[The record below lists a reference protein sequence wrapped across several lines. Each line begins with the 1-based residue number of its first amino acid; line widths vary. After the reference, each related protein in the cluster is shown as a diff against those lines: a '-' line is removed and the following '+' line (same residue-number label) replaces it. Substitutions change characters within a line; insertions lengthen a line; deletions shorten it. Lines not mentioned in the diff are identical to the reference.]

1 MKHFGER
8 LKKLRHDNSITQ
20 DALAEYLGISYQ
32 AVSKWENG
40 VGLPDI
46 TLLPAIAGFFRVS
59 ADYLLGIDQ
68 ETSELKIEK
77 VLQDAQKFNHIG
89 EIEKSIHIIDE
100 ALKSFPNDHRLLC
113 DLIKYKLM
121 RPCSDPKWIEGIE
134 QKANLIL
141 RDCHIDKIRH
151 QTLGNLTKAYALIGK
166 KEKVMEIAQLLP
178 DFAYSKTLLLSDILT
193 TANYHI
199 FKGDPAIAVNICKNA
214 LTMIN
219 SLGTEGYWLYIQLR
233 FQIHLALAYGKLQYS
248 DLMYSAAETALEIC
262 ITIENTLTLGETEY
276 VSPPLAGLIISKDNL
291 KATNK
296 QNTLERYYSI
306 LMHSQIL
313 NIHAEED
320 RYQSLLK
327 RIKEEILRLNALD

>member
-1 MKHFGER
+1 MKRFGER
-8 LKKLRHDNSITQ
+8 LKKLRRDKDITQ
-20 DALAEYLGISYQ
+20 NSLAEYLGISYQ

-40 VGLPDI
+40 TGLPDI
-46 TLLPAIAGFFRVS
+46 TLLPAIAGFFGVS

-68 ETSELKIEK
+68 EASESKIEK
-77 VLQDAQKFNHIG
+77 ALQDAQNFNHIG
-89 EIEKSIHIIDE
+89 EIEKSIHIIEE

-113 DLIKYKLM
+113 DLIKYKLK
-121 RPCSDPKWIEGIE
+121 RPRKEQEWIEDIE

-151 QTLGNLTKAYALIGK
+151 QTIGNLTKAYALIGK
-166 KEKVMEIAQLLP
+166 KEKVLEIAQLLP

-199 FKGDPAIAVNICKNA
+199 FKGDPAIAVDICKNA

-233 FQIHLALAYGKLQYS
+233 FQIHLALAYGKLQNT
-248 DLMYSAAETALEIC
+248 DLMYSAVETALEIC
-262 ITIENTLTLGETEY
+262 ITIEKTLSLGETEY
-276 VSPPLAGLIISKDNL
+276 VSPQLAGLIISKDNL
-291 KATNK
+291 KVSDK

-306 LMHSQIL
+306 LMHSQIF
-313 NIHAEED
+313 NTYAEED

-327 RIKEEILRLNALD
+327 RLKEEIIKHKRT

>member
-1 MKHFGER
+1 MKRFGER
-8 LKKLRHDNSITQ
+8 LKKLRRDKNITQ
-20 DALAEYLGISYQ
+20 DTLAEYLGISYQ
-32 AVSKWENG
+32 AVSKWENNAG
-40 VGLPDI
+40 YPDI
-46 TLLPAIAGFFRVS
+46 SLLPAIAGFFGVS

-68 ETSELKIEK
+68 ENSESKIEK
-77 VLQDAQKFNHIG
+77 ALQDAQKFTHIG
-89 EIEKSIHIIDE
+89 EIEKSIHIIEE

-121 RPCSDPKWIEGIE
+121 RPRKDQEWIEDIE
-134 QKANLIL
+134 QKADLIL

-151 QTLGNLTKAYALIGK
+151 QTIGNLTKAYALIGK
-166 KEKVMEIAQLLP
+166 KEKVVEVAQQLP

-199 FKGDPAIAVNICKNA
+199 FRGDPAIAVDICKNA

-233 FQIHLALAYGKLQYS
+233 FQIHLVLAYGKLQNTE
-248 DLMYSAAETALEIC
+248 LMYIAAETALEIC
-262 ITIENTLTLGETEY
+262 ITIEKTLTLGETEY

-291 KATNK
+291 KAADK

-306 LMHSQIL
+306 LIHSQIL
-313 NIHAEED
+313 NIYAEEE
-320 RYQSLLK
+320 RYKSLLK
-327 RIKEEILRLNALD
+327 RLKEEIEKYRRN